1 MPSIEEL
8 EDSSRFN
15 KELTLSYSDIAVFV
29 FDRLLKRSPVMIIMW
44 IMLVAAFIL
53 SLLFWPG
60 LIFKFKEPHIFRG
73 ILTGTLLVPLLLVPL
88 HEMLHLLPYR
98 MAGAR
103 DIRLGTDLK
112 QGIIYITAH
121 RFVADRRLFSRVALA
136 PFVII
141 SAGLIITIILSSPW
155 WQWVLSLSLFA
166 HTTMC
171 AGDAALLTFAGNY
184 KEREIYT
191 WDDADLREA
200 YFYSGNNN

>member
-29 FDRLLKRSPVMIIMW
+29 FDRILKRSPVMITMW

-53 SLLFWPG
+53 SLFFWPG

-98 MAGAR
+98 MA
-103 DIRLGTDLK
+103 
-112 QGIIYITAH
+112 
-121 RFVADRRLFSRVALA
+121 
-136 PFVII
+136 
-141 SAGLIITIILSSPW
+141 
-155 WQWVLSLSLFA
+155 
-166 HTTMC
+166 
-171 AGDAALLTFAGNY
+171 
-184 KEREIYT
+184 
-191 WDDADLREA
+191 
-200 YFYSGNNN
+200 